1 MSEPRVL
8 RRPASPVLR
17 WFEGM
22 AAKLDGDLLTQ
33 KDTISV
39 VVGIDAS
46 LTNFGLSVLDPTTLR
61 HATMLFKPVGKG
73 AARLDEIYSFVSNS
87 ISYIDKLW
95 GIEHI
100 TLENYAMGI
109 RGGRTFSIGEGGGAV
124 KLALIHELGAKNK
137 TAYPTLVTPGAV
149 KKFATSRGDAKKNE
163 MLLAVYRKWGVE
175 FSSDDQA
182 DAFTLARVAA
192 AVACGE
198 TEFEYEAAVVAQLER
213 HTEWLKL

>member
-1 MSEPRVL
+1 MTAPRVIH
-8 RRPASPVLR
+8 RPSMSQ
-17 WFEGM
+17 WFEERV
-22 AAKLDGDLLTQ
+22 AKFDGDLFDRQ
-33 KDTISV
+33 DTTTV

-46 LTNFGLSVLDPTTLR
+46 LTNFGLSVLDPATLQ
-61 HATMLFKPVGKG
+61 HATMLFKPKLTGP
-73 AARLDEIYSFVSNS
+73 ARLNEIYEFVGRAVRR
-87 ISYIDKLW
+87 IDDLR

-124 KLALIHELGAKNK
+124 KLALIHELGVDEQV
-137 TAYPTLVTPGAV
+137 AYPTLVTPGAV

-163 MLLAVYRKWGVE
+163 MLLGVYRKWGVE
-175 FSSDDQA
+175 FSDDNQA
-182 DAFTLARVAA
+182 DAFALAKVAA
-192 AVACGE
+192 AVAFGQ